1 MKPVVV
7 PANVE
12 HCKKMAD
19 HIRQADADEMWSL
32 GAWRPQEG
40 VLFSFEQSTESYTVI
55 DADDPD
61 GAPILMFGLGRNL
74 DVFDDM
80 KRSVWLLGTDRAG
93 SIKKQFIKQCASY
106 LLTMAAGFTVYNYVL
121 TTNDAS
127 LRWLKWL
134 GFNILE
140 AKPHG
145 WLNKPFHYV
154 ERNVPCAYSQQPQQ
168 PV

>member
-1 MKPVVV
+1 MNPVVV
-7 PANVE
+7 PAKIE
-12 HCKKMAD
+12 HCKALAD
-19 HIRQADADEMWSL
+19 HIRAADADEMWAI

-40 VLFSFEQSTESYTVI
+40 VLFSFEQSTEAYTVV
-55 DADDPD
+55 DADDPE
-61 GAPILMFGLGRNL
+61 GVPILMFGLGRTH
-74 DVFDDM
+74 DIIDDR
-80 KRSVWLLGTDRAG
+80 KRSIWLLGTDRAAL
-93 SIKKQFIKQCASY
+93 IKKRFIKECAAY
-106 LLTMAAGFTVYNYVL
+106 LLTMAAGFTVYNFVL

-154 ERNVPCAYSQQPQQ
+154 ERAIPCAYSPQPQQ
-168 PV
+168 RV